1 MASTPLAI
9 GELKIIFSYFDSYM
23 TDCQGVHIFLL
34 LHLFIFVVFYLKV
47 LNLNYSK
54 NVLSS
59 CINYCSM
66 NEDVQYES
74 ATSSVQVN
82 TSKVDHQFW
91 HIVYY

>member
-1 MASTPLAI
+1 
-9 GELKIIFSYFDSYM
+9 
-23 TDCQGVHIFLL
+23 
-34 LHLFIFVVFYLKV
+34 
-47 LNLNYSK
+47 
-54 NVLSS
+54 
-59 CINYCSM
+59 M

>member
-9 GELKIIFSYFDSYM
+9 GELKIIFSYFDNYM
-23 TDCQGVHIFLL
+23 TDCQGVHNFLL
-34 LHLFIFVVFYLKV
+34 LHLFIFIVFY
-47 LNLNYSK
+47 YSK

-59 CINYCSM
+59 YINYCSM